1 MSGSCL
7 IYMLAYF
14 LLFTFG
20 YCSLRA
26 VGVFYFIKQKISRHQ
41 KKEIQGPISIFSPLG
56 EQYRLTVSLPK
67 HGLPFIIHWY
77 SA

>member
-1 MSGSCL
+1 
-7 IYMLAYF
+7 MLAYF
-14 LLFTFG
+14 LLFIFAN
-20 YCSLRA
+20 CSLSV
-26 VGVFYFIKQKISRHQ
+26 VGVFYFIKQKNISRYQ
-41 KKEIQGPISIFSPLG
+41 KKEIQGLISIFPPLG